1 MVLEKLI
8 GILSEQMDIP
18 KEELHAETSLI
29 NDLEVDSLD
38 VEEMR
43 MAVEDEFNVE
53 IPDEELENLKTIGDV
68 AEYVQ
73 NNM

>member
-8 GILSEQMDIP
+8 SILATQLDLP
-18 KEELHAETSLI
+18 QEELNADTSLI
-29 NDLEVDSLD
+29 DDLEVDSLD
-38 VEEMR
+38 VVEML
-43 MAVEDEFNVE
+43 MSVEDEFNVVIPEDE
-53 IPDEELENLKTIGDV
+53 IENLKTIGDV

>member
-8 GILSEQMDIP
+8 SILATQLDLP
-18 KEELHAETSLI
+18 QEELNADTSLVD
-29 NDLEVDSLD
+29 DLEVDSLD
-38 VEEMR
+38 VVEML
-43 MAVEDEFNVE
+43 MSVEDEFNVIIPEDE
-53 IPDEELENLKTIGDV
+53 IEKLKTIGDV